1 MTLYRWGRLAAPLAA
16 ASLAAV
22 ASGCGVAPKNFRK
35 VTDPAP
41 IVRARSVSLGG
52 RLPQGRVVPAL
63 IDRLEDRDP
72 VVRLA
77 AFEELKKGT
86 GRTFG
91 FIPWAGDAERA
102 SAVSRWRAWWKQRQS
117 ALVRLGRMP

>member
-1 MTLYRWGRLAAPLAA
+1 MAAPLAA
-16 ASLAAV
+16 LAV
-22 ASGCGVAPKNFRK
+22 VGCGIAPKNFRK

-41 IVRARSVSLGG
+41 IVRARSVGLGDD
-52 RLPQGRVVPAL
+52 LPQGAGRPRL

-77 AFEELKKGT
+77 AFEELQKGT

-91 FIPWAGDAERA
+91 FIPWGGDGRARAG
-102 SAVSRWRAWWKQRQS
+102 AVARWRAWWKGRQAALASS
-117 ALVRLGRMP
+117 ARNP